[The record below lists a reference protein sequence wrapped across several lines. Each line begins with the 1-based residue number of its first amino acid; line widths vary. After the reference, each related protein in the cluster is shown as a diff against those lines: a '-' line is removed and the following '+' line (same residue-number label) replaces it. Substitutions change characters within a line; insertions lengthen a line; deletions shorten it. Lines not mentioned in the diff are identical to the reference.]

1 MAGSNFVD
9 YVKIFARSGH
19 GGSGSAHF
27 RREKFVEF
35 GGPDG
40 GDGGRG
46 GHIILRGDSQYW
58 TLIHLKYQRHQFAED
73 GEGGSGA
80 RSSGKNGKDIVI
92 PVPLGTVARRVLE
105 DGTTEYAGEVT
116 ADGEELVLL
125 KGGRGGLGNWHFK
138 TSTNQAPRYAQ
149 PGEDRQEG
157 TFILE
162 LKVLADVGLV
172 GFPNAGKSTL
182 LSVVSAAK
190 PKIANYA
197 FTTLEPNLGIVECRD
212 HHSFVMADIPG
223 IIEGAH
229 EGKGLGTRF
238 LRHIER
244 NSVLL
249 FMIPADSDDI
259 RKDYAVL
266 LGELTQYNPELLDK
280 ERLDRQEGTFILE
293 LKVLADVGLVG
304 FPNAGKSTLLS
315 VVSAAKPK
323 IANYAFTTLEPN
335 LGIVE
340 CRDHHSFVMADI
352 PGIIEGAHEGKGLGT
367 RFLRHIER
375 NSVLLFMIPADSD
388 DIRKD
393 YAVLLGELTQYN
405 PELLDKE
412 RLLAITKCDML
423 DEDLIEEMKSHLPEG
438 VPSVFISSISG
449 MNIPRLK
456 DMLWEAL
463 QK

>member
-19 GGSGSAHF
+19 GGAGSAHF
-27 RREKFVEF
+27 RREKFVAF

-40 GDGGRG
+40 GDGGKG
-46 GHIILRGDSQYW
+46 GSIILRGDSQYW

-73 GEGGSGA
+73 GECGSGA
-80 RSSGKNGKDIVI
+80 RSSGKDAKDIII
-92 PVPLGTVARRVLE
+92 PVPLGTVARRIVEAE
-105 DGTTEYAGEVT
+105 DGTTEMQYVGEVT
-116 ADGEELVLL
+116 EDGEQLVLL

-138 TSTNQAPRYAQ
+138 TPTNQAPRYAQ
-149 PGEDRQEG
+149 PGEEG
-157 TFILE
+157 DEGAFVLE

-197 FTTLEPNLGIVECRD
+197 FTTLEPNLGIVEARNG
-212 HHSFVMADIPG
+212 HSFVMADIPG

-244 NSVLL
+244 NSILL

-259 RKDYAVL
+259 RHDYEVL

-280 ERLDRQEGTFILE
+280 Q
-293 LKVLADVGLVG
+293 
-304 FPNAGKSTLLS
+304 
-315 VVSAAKPK
+315 
-323 IANYAFTTLEPN
+323 
-335 LGIVE
+335 
-340 CRDHHSFVMADI
+340 
-352 PGIIEGAHEGKGLGT
+352 
-367 RFLRHIER
+367 
-375 NSVLLFMIPADSD
+375 
-388 DIRKD
+388 
-393 YAVLLGELTQYN
+393 
-405 PELLDKE
+405 

-423 DEDLIEEMKSHLPEG
+423 DDELIEQMKAHLPEG
-438 VPSVFISSISG
+438 IESVFISSVAG
-449 MNIPRLK
+449 LNIARLK
-456 DMLWEAL
+456 DMLWAAL
-463 QK
+463 QQ